1 MNYNRPQYN
10 KKEINYNEI
19 SLGEKLRHDKINQRA
34 PMPVKSVQEQKGN
47 KVKEI
52 RKNSHEIIRIE
63 EQEYQGHDLI
73 DCRIYYDDNGEWRPT
88 KKGIKLSKN
97 TAQEVV
103 EGILQVMEESNWNE
117 EGKYHRRDMLL
128 KKLRSK
134 L

>member
-1 MNYNRPQYN
+1 MRPHRLMVRTPGFHPGN
-10 KKEINYNEI
+10 LSSI
-19 SLGEKLRHDKINQRA
+19 LGGATKL
-34 PMPVKSVQEQKGN
+34 KGN

-88 KKGIKLSKN
+88 KKGISLSKN

-103 EGILQVMEESNWNE
+103 EAILQTMEESNWNDFA
-117 EGKYHRRDMLL
+117 K
-128 KKLRSK
+128 
-134 L
+134 

>member
-1 MNYNRPQYN
+1 MSKMNYNRPQYN

-34 PMPVKSVQEQKGN
+34 PMPVKSVREQKGN

-52 RKNSHEIIRIE
+52 RKNSGEIIRIE

-73 DCRIYYDDNGEWRPT
+73 DCRVYYDDNGEWRPT
-88 KKGIKLSKN
+88 KKGISLSKN
-97 TAQEVV
+97 TAHEVV

-117 EGKYHRRDMLL
+117 FETN
-128 KKLRSK
+128 
-134 L
+134 

>member
-88 KKGIKLSKN
+88 KKGISLSKN

-103 EGILQVMEESNWNE
+103 EAILQTMEESNWNDFA
-117 EGKYHRRDMLL
+117 K
-128 KKLRSK
+128 
-134 L
+134 

>member
-1 MNYNRPQYN
+1 MSRMNYNRPQYN

-73 DCRIYYDDNGEWRPT
+73 DCRVYYDDNGEWRPT
-88 KKGIKLSKN
+88 KKGISLSKN

-103 EGILQVMEESNWNE
+103 EGILQVMEESNWDEFKTN
-117 EGKYHRRDMLL
+117 
-128 KKLRSK
+128 
-134 L
+134 